1 MMLFE
6 DSKVL
11 ARKIIKFEE
20 ITKKS
25 GEYQKKL
32 EDEIKNLKT
41 QLKNKLEIEQIL
53 RQEVSKTKKNLNSL
67 QTAYS
72 KLNHDYLTLL
82 DKTRIGK
89 SKKNE
94 LSKSLRTIESQLYEE
109 QMEKS
114 NKNSE
119 NLTSTFTEEL
129 CSLKQQLTER
139 DWINQ
144 QNYKNL
150 QIMKEELMEQLNI
163 AKASEVKLRRS
174 LDKLQNDF
182 IEKEIIL
189 KGYDQ
194 RYKLAEESLMLFY
207 QAVKNK
213 EDQINSEKV

>member
-1 MMLFE
+1 M
-6 DSKVL
+6 L

>member
-1 MMLFE
+1 MLFE

-89 SKKNE
+89 GKKNE

-129 CSLKQQLTER
+129 SSLKQQLTER

>member
-1 MMLFE
+1 MQFE

-32 EDEIKNLKT
+32 EDEIKSLKS
-41 QLKNKLEIEQIL
+41 QLKHKTEIEEIL
-53 RQEVSKTKKNLNSL
+53 RQEVSKTKKNFNSL
-67 QTAYS
+67 QNAYS

-82 DKTRIGK
+82 DKNRI
-89 SKKNE
+89 SKTKKKE
-94 LSKSLRTIESQLYEE
+94 LSKSLRSVESQLYEE

-114 NKNSE
+114 KQNIE
-119 NLTSTFTEEL
+119 NLTSSFTDEL
-129 CSLKQQLTER
+129 SNLKQQLTER

-144 QNYKNL
+144 QNYINL
-150 QIMKEELMEQLNI
+150 QKIKEELMEQLKI
-163 AKASEVKLRRS
+163 AKSSEVTLRRS
-174 LDKLQNDF
+174 LDKLQSDF
-182 IEKEIIL
+182 IAKEQIL